1 MGQSSMFNFI
11 LGNNH
16 RPASTDT
23 VIDVKHTVLAISWLA
38 INQTVCV
45 SLEIFGVLFI
55 HFCASLT
62 LKMHNIENGRTAFG
76 MVKSYL
82 S

>member
-11 LGNNH
+11 LGNNR

-38 INQTVCV
+38 INQTVRV
-45 SLEIFGVLFI
+45 PLERLGVLFVD
-55 HFCASLT
+55 FCTSL
-62 LKMHNIENGRTAFG
+62 IQ
-76 MVKSYL
+76 
-82 S
+82 